1 MTEKKIKTGKE
12 ILDNFFS
19 EIHKIENVQPEM
31 VELIKKL
38 YDENKLTDSN
48 LKNGLLDLRKK
59 DKNEN

>member
-38 YDENKLTDSN
+38 YDENNLTDSN